1 MQESKAGCN
10 RIFVEYAKNCG
21 EPQVNTGRG
30 LAKIA
35 VPEEETPPVA
45 SSTMHPAR
53 SMSVGERMEII
64 GKLANPRRATGR
76 FYCFPPPPKQLQHRM
91 GTTPKWGRFGVPF
104 AEHS

>member
-1 MQESKAGCN
+1 MDRMVSVVEAESKA
-10 RIFVEYAKNCG
+10 
-21 EPQVNTGRG
+21 
-30 LAKIA
+30 
-35 VPEEETPPVA
+35 EEELRQKLKVA
-45 SSTMHPAR
+45 EGDAIGWDSSTAG

-64 GKLANPRRATGR
+64 GKLANPRRSTGR